1 MTKNLPIGQLSQ
13 PFKTVHGWH
22 IVQVEGR
29 RNLANTPE
37 ALENRA
43 YQLIYNRR
51 FAEEA
56 QTWIDEL
63 RDEAFIK
70 FVDGSGQE

>member
-1 MTKNLPIGQLSQ
+1 MVKTLSLNQISQ

-22 IVQVEGR
+22 IVQVEER
-29 RNLANTPE
+29 RSLANTPE

-63 RDEAFIK
+63 RDEAFIQMM
-70 FVDGSGQE
+70 DGSTN